1 MLQSNYRDGYQMKN
15 TLTNIR
21 SNQLNI
27 KQISHDSIEADKIK
41 QINEKSILT
50 ISIST
55 NYMLNRIRKR
65 FDCLIPIKK
74 TQCYLIDDMGTKVDQ
89 LFKKFNFSINNVDYM
104 SDHIKRLTE
113 KVNQDIKKRQS
124 QYQSNIKIEDYKQF
138 SHLSQEHFQNKQTF
152 NSFTNIEQNTII
164 RQKTKL
170 ADILTTSHKIER
182 LVTNEFQLNQ
192 YNEVI
197 LEKLFIDHH
206 LYQVLQEFIKNKKNP
221 LIYEKL
227 FRTLENFETTHKV
240 EMKLLADQFKD
251 ITHNG
256 TNEDICEKI
265 IRNTVTHLENDMLK
279 QIGHIDLQNLNRKF
293 KEYYLPQLHDFEIY
307 QVGQFYPSGILLV
320 LMRCGKVNEAEKLL
334 QTLISN
340 DQNVAQ
346 QYYSFF
352 DLVNLVTQQK
362 KIINQND
369 VEEKYRQQCCDI
381 ILQQCYWLLMDV
393 SEAYDIF
400 EETKFQKD
408 KDFFFWMILKTAH
421 VSERYINYEKYEYE
435 SKKSFPHWTLAELHE
450 VIPQTSVCLRTN
462 LFLQRYDYI
471 LNELYKIQN
480 SCLSQVE
487 YFILNTVISIL
498 NIKSESNQ
506 EIKKQNKWIIDNL
519 VNYTQNK
526 YPLVSCLIL
535 CVSEYNS
542 ESIAN
547 LLQRSNH
554 VSQVL
559 SDKTTKE
566 NLESIFG
573 NDELLKIIIE
583 MVHQHFEKN
592 LHTVLKDLQQQLSM
606 SSTINQI
613 NDCQTAILLKLDEMS
628 NYIRLLLNQNEEAL
642 IETAIYL
649 YHETQFVLIISNFIV
664 NQYCIQQF
672 GVKLDKSQHLAR
684 NLENLHP
691 KIKNLAKTYKQYYY
705 LHRFQLIEIFQLTFA
720 LMRQDQISLNEIN
733 SMLVNINVREL
744 SKCLLENKQVHLIK
758 MVFCQILYL
767 IEQKKFLDKSFTIA
781 KIKEFNETLL
791 KYPVSQGIR
800 ICKQEVQFSQISVDI
815 LNNYSKILQIY

>member
-1 MLQSNYRDGYQMKN
+1 MLSSSYREGLQLKN
-15 TLTNIR
+15 ALTNIG

-27 KQISHDSIEADKIK
+27 KSISQDTIEADKIK
-41 QINEKSILT
+41 QINEKTILT

-55 NYMLNRIRKR
+55 NYMLNRMSKR

-74 TQCYLIDDMGTKVDQ
+74 TQCYLIDEMGTKVDQ
-89 LFKKFNFSINNVDYM
+89 LFKKFNLSINNVDYM

-113 KVNQDIKKRQS
+113 KVNQDMKIRHS
-124 QYQSNIKIEDYKQF
+124 QYQSNIKIEDYKNF
-138 SHLSQEHFQNKQTF
+138 SQISQNHFKNKQTF
-152 NSFTNIEQNTII
+152 NSFSNIEQKSIC

-170 ADILTTSHKIER
+170 ADILTTSHRIER

-206 LYQVLQEFIKNKKNP
+206 FYQVLQEFIKNKKNP

-227 FRTLENFETTHKV
+227 FRSLENFETPHKM

-251 ITHNG
+251 LTQNK
-256 TNEDICEKI
+256 TYEDICEKI

-293 KEYYLPQLHDFEIY
+293 KEYYLPQLQDIEVY

-334 QTLISN
+334 QTLISS

-346 QYYSFF
+346 QFLSFF
-352 DLVNLVTQQK
+352 DLVNLITQQK

-393 SEAYDIF
+393 SEAYDVF

-421 VSERYINYEKYEYE
+421 VSENYIQYERQEYE

-480 SCLSQVE
+480 QCLSQIE
-487 YFILNTVISIL
+487 YFILNAVITTL
-498 NIKSESNQ
+498 NIKSQNNENF
-506 EIKKQNKWIIDNL
+506 EKQTKWIIDNL
-519 VNYTQNK
+519 VNYTQSK
-526 YPLVSCLIL
+526 YPLISCLIL
-535 CVSEYNS
+535 SVSEYNT

-566 NLESIFG
+566 NLENIFG
-573 NDELLKIIIE
+573 LDQLLKIINE

-592 LHTVLKDLQQQLSM
+592 LHSALKDLQQQM
-606 SSTINQI
+606 AMASTKNQI
-613 NDCQTAILLKLDEMS
+613 SDCQTAIFLKLDEMS
-628 NYIRLLLNQNEEAL
+628 NYIRLLLNQNQETL

-649 YHETQFVLIISNFIV
+649 YHETQFVLIISSFII
-664 NQYCIQQF
+664 NQYCISYL
-672 GVKLDKSQHLAR
+672 GAKSDKGQHLAR
-684 NLENLHP
+684 NLEILHP
-691 KIKNLAKTYKQYYY
+691 KIKSLAKTYKQYYY

-720 LMRQDQISLNEIN
+720 LIRQDQISLNEIN

-744 SKCLLENKQVHLIK
+744 SKCLLENKQVHLMK

-767 IEQKKFLDKSFTIA
+767 IEQKKDLDKSLTIA

-800 ICKQEVQFSQISVDI
+800 ICKQEVQFSQSSVDI
-815 LNNYSKILQIY
+815 LNNYSGVLQIY

>member
-1 MLQSNYRDGYQMKN
+1 MLQSSYREGLQLKN
-15 TLTNIR
+15 ALTNIG
-21 SNQLNI
+21 SNQLNL
-27 KQISHDSIEADKIK
+27 KSISQDTIEADKIK
-41 QINEKSILT
+41 EINEKTILT

-55 NYMLNRIRKR
+55 NYMLNRMSKR

-74 TQCYLIDDMGTKVDQ
+74 TQCYLIDEMGTKVDQ
-89 LFKKFNFSINNVDYM
+89 LFKKFNLQINNVDYM

-113 KVNQDIKKRQS
+113 KVNQDIKIRHS
-124 QYQSNIKIEDYKQF
+124 HYNSNIKIQDYKNY
-138 SHLSQEHFQNKQTF
+138 SQISQDHFKNKQTF
-152 NSFTNIEQNTII
+152 NSFSNIEQKSRC
-164 RQKTKL
+164 RQRTKL
-170 ADILTTSHKIER
+170 VDILKTSHRIER

-206 LYQVLQEFIKNKKNP
+206 LYQVLQEFNKNKKNP

-227 FRTLENFETTHKV
+227 FRTLENFETPHKV

-251 ITHNG
+251 ITQNKTH
-256 TNEDICEKI
+256 EDICEKI

-293 KEYYLPQLHDFEIY
+293 KEYYLPYLHDNEIY

-320 LMRCGKVNEAEKLL
+320 LMRCGKINEAEKIL

-340 DQNVAQ
+340 DQNFAQ
-346 QYYSFF
+346 QFLSFF
-352 DLVNLVTQQK
+352 DLVNLITYQK
-362 KIINQND
+362 KVINQND

-393 SEAYDIF
+393 SEAYDVF

-421 VSERYINYEKYEYE
+421 VSENYIQYERQEYE

-480 SCLSQVE
+480 QCLSQIE
-487 YFILNTVISIL
+487 YFILNSVITTL
-498 NIKSESNQ
+498 NIKSQINQ
-506 EIKKQNKWIIDNL
+506 DIEKQTKWIIDNI

-526 YPLVSCLIL
+526 YPLISCLIL
-535 CVSEYNS
+535 SVAEYNT

-573 NDELLKIIIE
+573 LYQLLKIINE

-592 LHTVLKDLQQQLSM
+592 LHSALKDLQQQLAM
-606 SSTINQI
+606 ASTKNQI
-613 NDCQTAILLKLDEMS
+613 SDCQTAIFLKLDEMS
-628 NYIRLLLNQNEEAL
+628 NYIRLLLNQNQETL

-649 YHETQFVLIISNFIV
+649 YHETQFVLIIASFIV
-664 NQYCIQQF
+664 NQYYISQL
-672 GVKLDKSQHLAR
+672 GVKQDKGQHLAR
-684 NLENLHP
+684 NLEILHP
-691 KIKNLAKTYKQYYY
+691 KIKSLAKTFKQYYY
-705 LHRFQLIEIFQLTFA
+705 LHRFQLIEIFQLTSA
-720 LMRQDQISLNEIN
+720 LIRQDQISLNEIN

-744 SKCLLENKQVHLIK
+744 SKCLLDNKQVHLMK

-767 IEQKKFLDKSFTIA
+767 IQEKKDLDKSLTIA

-800 ICKQEVQFSQISVDI
+800 ICKQEVQFSQSSVDI